1 MKLLALLSSLV
12 LGTLAMLVTYQVRP
26 QYDIVL
32 GSTTD
37 AVLLKGFD
45 GAERPEDGSSTY
57 RWSTGDASVTL
68 QDIGQQDFD
77 VAMQFNGWRPPGQPS
92 PSLTVSAAGRTL
104 LTVDPPP

>member
-1 MKLLALLSSLV
+1 MMKLLGLLGSLALTAVAMV
-12 LGTLAMLVTYQVRP
+12 LAYQVRP

-37 AVLLKGFD
+37 AALLKGFD
-45 GAERPEDGSSTY
+45 GAERPQDGSATY
-57 RWSTGDASVTL
+57 RWSTGDASITL

-92 PSLTVSAAGRTL
+92 PSLTVSAAG
-104 LTVDPPP
+104 